1 MKKTQAL
8 FSLVVAL
15 ALVGCGGSSVS
26 KTSTVTGTVYD
37 ANLDP
42 VIGASITTGS
52 GSSATTSTSGAYIL
66 ANQPEGY
73 IRINADLSKNGVAY
87 HGSTVVYNSQGT
99 QSTSVGIM
107 MARQADLGS
116 VGGVVTDRNGNPV
129 ENAVVLAYSNQGGT
143 SQRAVTDKDGEYRLY
158 DLVSGVNYTLSAV
171 GQTFRSDSV
180 TRIIAPGESGT
191 ENFSLG
197 NAGFPTLVAPTNLSA
212 VTYVSHRDPTAK
224 STQGSALAWV
234 QHRFDKKPVTHAGQ
248 SKSTRAVGDLNIETQ
263 LDWVYSVTSETQGY
277 GIYRS
282 PGNVANPTGY
292 DFFYDP
298 VASTFFDNDNG
309 LQPLSTYT
317 YAVTS
322 TSAHYPDDPTN
333 TQSALSNTVVART
346 LDRLNVGTYN
356 RGTFT
361 WSGGSGATSYIV
373 YVFDEFP
380 SIERSIFASNET
392 ARVSGTSWVYNGP
405 ALVSGH
411 TYYWFVLGLAN
422 GDSSRTIS
430 QVASFKA

>member
-1 MKKTQAL
+1 MKTTVIS

-15 ALVGCGGSSVS
+15 ALVGCGGSSTS

-42 VIGASITTGS
+42 VIGATVSTGTGS
-52 GSSATTSTSGAYIL
+52 STTTSTSGAYVL
-66 ANQPEGY
+66 VDQPEGY
-73 IRINADLSKNGVAY
+73 IRVNADLTKNGVAF
-87 HGSTVVYNSQGT
+87 HGSTAVFNSPGT
-99 QSTSVGIM
+99 QSTSTGIM
-107 MARQADLGS
+107 VARQGDLGS
-116 VGGVVTDRNGNPV
+116 IGGVVTDRNGDPV

-143 SQRAVTDKDGEYRLY
+143 SQRAVTDRKGEYRVY
-158 DLVSGVNYTLSAV
+158 DLVSGVNYTFSAV
-171 GQTFRSDSV
+171 GQTYRSDSV
-180 TRIIAPGESGT
+180 TRTIAPGESGT

-197 NAGFPTLVAPTNLSA
+197 NAGFPALVAPTNLSA

-224 STQGSALAWV
+224 VAQGSALAWV
-234 QHRFDKKPVTHAGQ
+234 QNRFDKKPVTHAGR
-248 SKSTRAVGDLNIETQ
+248 SKSTRAVSDLNIETQ

-282 PGNVANPTGY
+282 PGNVTTPTGY

-298 VASTFFDNDNG
+298 LASTFFDNDNG
-309 LQPLSTYT
+309 LQPRSTYT

-322 TSAHYPDDPTN
+322 TSSYYPDNPSQ
-333 TQSALSNTVVART
+333 TQSGLSNRAVAVT

-361 WSGGSGATSYIV
+361 WTGGSGATSYIV

-380 SIERSIFASNET
+380 SVERSVFASNEA
-392 ARVSGTSWVYNGP
+392 ARVTGTSWVYSGP
-405 ALVSGH
+405 ALVSGR